1 MTAAPLSTMCWFSR
15 GRARELLLRIE
26 VTFLTLIAG
35 FALATVC
42 YRRGPA
48 AAAVSFAPH
57 AHAQP
62 RPALSRTPA
71 APASP
76 HVVTAK
82 APSRLVPGYTFAGG

>member
-1 MTAAPLSTMCWFSR
+1 MCWFSR
-15 GRARELLLRIE
+15 GRARELILRIE
-26 VTFLTLIAG
+26 VAFLALVAG

-48 AAAVSFAPH
+48 AAALSFAPH
-57 AHAQP
+57 ASAQP
-62 RPALSRTPA
+62 RPGLSSTTA

-76 HVVTAK
+76 HAVRAK

>member
-1 MTAAPLSTMCWFSR
+1 MCWFSR
-15 GRARELLLRIE
+15 GRARELILRIE
-26 VTFLTLIAG
+26 VAFLALVAG

-48 AAAVSFAPH
+48 AAALSFAPH
-57 AHAQP
+57 ASAQP
-62 RPALSRTPA
+62 RPGLSRTTA

-76 HVVTAK
+76 HAVRAK

>member
-1 MTAAPLSTMCWFSR
+1 MCWFSR
-15 GRARELLLRIE
+15 GRVRELILRIE
-26 VTFLTLIAG
+26 VACLALVAG

-57 AHAQP
+57 ASAQA
-62 RPALSRTPA
+62 RPGLSRTTA
-71 APASP
+71 APA
-76 HVVTAK
+76 VRAK

>member
-1 MTAAPLSTMCWFSR
+1 MCWFSR
-15 GRARELLLRIE
+15 GRARELILRIE
-26 VTFLTLIAG
+26 VAFLALVAG

-57 AHAQP
+57 ASAQP
-62 RPALSRTPA
+62 RPGLSRTA
-71 APASP
+71 AHA
-76 HVVTAK
+76 VRAK